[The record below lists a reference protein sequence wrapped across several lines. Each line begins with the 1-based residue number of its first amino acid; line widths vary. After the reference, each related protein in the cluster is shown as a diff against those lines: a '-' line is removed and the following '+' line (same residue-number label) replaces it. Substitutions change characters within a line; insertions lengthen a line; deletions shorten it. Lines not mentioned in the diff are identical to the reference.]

1 MPIPASLLNL
11 DGTISYIN
19 HAAETFHNM
28 RATQQI
34 GKKCHNISHPQHLTQ
49 EECPLCQAIT
59 SQKDVHHLA
68 LYCEV
73 KKRTLT
79 YTLHFMHIDKKI
91 HIIHFCQ
98 NVASPTPTP
107 NHSDIIPER
116 VKLALKSFKAGMYE
130 WNMLD
135 DSAYVSNEWKI
146 MLGYNPDMPFPP
158 ITLNTWKNRVHP
170 DDIDRV
176 MQNLQKALN
185 SHEDYIETTHRL
197 KHKDGYWI
205 WILGRG
211 LIEYDVNHSPLRMIG
226 MHTDISEHI
235 ALQQK
240 STERRKILDHS
251 LNEIYIFNAKNFKFL
266 YINKGAKHN
275 TGYSFTEISKLS
287 PLDLNPNMEKKYFS
301 DILNKVIN
309 NKDNHTFFSTQCQ
322 RKNGSLYDIEVYLQA
337 TTFENTNAYVAI
349 VLDVTE
355 RKKKETLIQEQADG
369 LYYLAHYDMLTGL
382 ANRVLLTEKLKQS
395 IKKAKQHKT
404 QLTLLFIDINKF
416 KAINDSFGHHVGD
429 KVLKEIAHR
438 LKKTIREED
447 TIARF
452 GGDEFII
459 LLENTENTSDLKY
472 KIQNALNEPLIV
484 NTYSLNITCSIG
496 ISIYPND
503 ANTLDK
509 LLNDADKKMYEEK
522 KNTIDKII
530 ISPIII
536 TPPT

>member
-1 MPIPASLLNL
+1 MVNLLHAIPIPASLLNL
-11 DGTISYIN
+11 DGTIFSIN
-19 HAAETFHNM
+19 HAAETFHNISE
-28 RATQQI
+28 TQQI
-34 GKKCHNISHPQHLTQ
+34 GKKCHDISHPQHLTQ

-59 SQKDVHHLA
+59 SQKDVHHLT

-79 YTLHFMHIDKKI
+79 YTLHFMPIDKKI

-98 NVASPTPTP
+98 NVTSPTPNPKHT
-107 NHSDIIPER
+107 DLIPER

-135 DSAYVSNEWKI
+135 NTAYVSNEWKI
-146 MLGYNPDMPFPP
+146 MLGYNPDIPFPP
-158 ITLNTWKNRVHP
+158 VTLNTWKNRVHP
-170 DDIDRV
+170 DDIDRI

-240 STERRKILDHS
+240 SAERRKILDSS
-251 LNEIYIFNAKNFKFL
+251 LNEIYIFNAENFKFL

-275 TGYSFTEISKLS
+275 TGYSFTEISNLT

-301 DILNKVIN
+301 DILNKAIKN
-309 NKDNHTFFSTQCQ
+309 EDNHTTFLTQCQ
-322 RKNGSLYDIEVYLQA
+322 RKNGTLYDVEVYLQA

-382 ANRVLLTEKLKQS
+382 ANRVLLTENLKQS

-416 KAINDSFGHHVGD
+416 KAINDSFGQHVGD

-438 LKKTIREED
+438 LKQTVREED
-447 TIARF
+447 SIARF

-459 LLENTENTSDLKY
+459 LLEHTKGVSLVKK
-472 KIQNALNEPLIV
+472 KIKDAFKESIIIDSH
-484 NTYSLNITCSIG
+484 TFNITCSVG
-496 ISIYPND
+496 TSTYPDD
-503 ANTLDK
+503 AKTMDD
-509 LLNDADKKMYEEK
+509 LLKDADSKMYK
-522 KNTIDKII
+522 DKRNTIFV
-530 ISPIII
+530 SPV
-536 TPPT
+536 T